1 MCRLRLSSTS
11 SSVAATDG
19 GSSNEAGDI
28 LNTETAKKS
37 ENDRAAENDRVTAT
51 HFERSPTRKSRRSIQ
66 FSDTEVVNR
75 TYESLDEVA
84 SKISFYKHPVTA
96 QLPPTPRTGPPQLVG
111 SPGMGNGVRLPR
123 LGVEILPSPPQEQQR
138 ESVDEYIVMAPSLR
152 R

>member
-19 GSSNEAGDI
+19 GSSNEAGDY
-28 LNTETAKKS
+28 LNRETAKKS
-37 ENDRAAENDRVTAT
+37 ENDRAAENDRVAAT
-51 HFERSPTRKSRRSIQ
+51 HFESSPTRKSRKSIQ
-66 FSDTEVVNR
+66 FSDTEVNR
-75 TYESLDEVA
+75 TYESVDEVA

-111 SPGMGNGVRLPR
+111 SPGMGNGVRLPW
-123 LGVEILPSPPQEQQR
+123 LGVENLPSPPQEQQR